1 MRRRIGLSAMH
12 LLLATLKRVSHIEQA
27 NWSLS
32 LSYFNLF
39 AIYSFMAAVFLPTVI
54 NRKE

>member
-1 MRRRIGLSAMH
+1 MRQRIGLPAMH

-39 AIYSFMAAVFLPTVI
+39 AIYSFMAAVFLPTVVT
-54 NRKE
+54 